1 MSIGGFIRS
10 IFLFSICAEAFWPAR
25 AAAPDAAQIER
36 GRGFYAANCLICH
49 QASGQ
54 GTPGTFPPLAKSD
67 FLFADSDRAIRAVV
81 SGLRGPIVVNGKKF
95 DNAMP
100 PALLDDQGVADVLT
114 YVRNSFGNSG
124 AGVEAKHVAAVRATT
139 EYSTFEKLK
148 EANEFSPIPAPPKGL
163 AAREF
168 VRLTEHGVR
177 MFADR
182 AKAQL
187 YVLSTSGNVW
197 KVDLATASL
206 QQAQWGKSYI
216 DMKRGDPSALGITLD
231 KDRRMYVVVNQRVD
245 AGAIATNEVRV
256 FRSTRLENGEPGDLQ
271 PWAHAAYPWG
281 IGPFNHGVSHIAQ
294 GPDGMIYI
302 SSGSRTDG
310 NEPGKGGH
318 FSTMGEHPLTSSI
331 WRLDPKSESPT
342 VEVFAR
348 GLRNAF
354 GFCWLPDGRMIA
366 TDNGPDANV
375 PEELNVIEQGK
386 HYGFPYRFSDLQ
398 TKPYP
403 YTPDAGRF
411 GLTFTPPIENLGPDG
426 GAREKKPMG
435 TFDPHSSPAGIIP
448 IGDDFPEP
456 FRGSLF
462 VTRFGNLLKTDED
475 AGFDLLRV
483 ALKGNNT
490 AEVTTILKPLGRPI
504 DIVQG
509 APGKVYLLEYCRG
522 TKFTAPL
529 GFPGRIIEI
538 SAAP

>member
-1 MSIGGFIRS
+1 MSIGGFFRS
-10 IFLFSICAEAFWPAR
+10 VFLVLICVEAL

-36 GRGFYAANCLICH
+36 GRAFYAANCLICH

-54 GTPGTFPPLAKSD
+54 GTPGSFPPLAKSD
-67 FLFADSDRAIRAVV
+67 FLMSDMDRAIRAIV
-81 SGLRGPIVVNGKKF
+81 SGLRGQIVVNGKKF

-100 PALLDDQGVADVLT
+100 PAVLDDQGVADVLT

-124 AGVEAKHVAAVRATT
+124 EGIEAKRVAGVRATT
-139 EYSTFEKLK
+139 EYPTFEKLK
-148 EANEFSPIPAPPKGL
+148 EANEYSSIPSAPKGL

-197 KVDLATASL
+197 KIDLATAAL
-206 QQAQWGKSYI
+206 QQVQWGKSYI
-216 DMKRGDPSALGITLD
+216 DVKRGDPSALGITLD
-231 KDRRMYVVVNQRVD
+231 KERRMYVVVNQRVD
-245 AGAIATNEVRV
+245 SSAIATNEVTI

-271 PWAHAAYPWG
+271 PWARATYPWG

-294 GPDGMIYI
+294 GPDGMIYV

-318 FSTMGEHPLTSSI
+318 FSTMGEHPITSSI
-331 WRLDPKSESPT
+331 WRLDPKSDAPK

-354 GFCWLPDGRMIA
+354 GFCWMADGRMIA

-375 PEELNVIEQGK
+375 PEELNIVEQGK
-386 HYGFPYRFSDLQ
+386 HYGFPYRFSDSLA
-398 TKPYP
+398 KPYP
-403 YTPDAGRF
+403 YTPDAAKS
-411 GLTFTPPIENLGPDG
+411 GLTFTPPIMNTGPD
-426 GAREKKPMG
+426 AALAKRPMG

-448 IGDDFPEP
+448 IGDDFLEP

-509 APGKVYLLEYCRG
+509 APGKLYLLEYCRG
-522 TKFTAPL
+522 TKFTASL
-529 GFPGRIIEI
+529 GFPGRVLEI
-538 SAAP
+538 SSAP